1 MRHVVLSGAIAT
13 GPRRMVHPTAAA
25 LLVAPPGRAL
35 GVAPRRLCTTLC
47 AVNLAAITVAADQH
61 LSLAAHAQKQPGRRR
76 RRGQQRTWTRSA
88 MTGILPR
95 HACSARCGARRRS
108 ETWPLRSAPCRPRQS
123 GGFLPRAT
131 QPPQQQ
137 SAARHASLWI
147 CGQHKSVAH
156 KPTGP
161 TATADNLNELK
172 ISVRTTPGAPSKAA
186 LKATRPG
193 CYDFFRRLYAGPDSH
208 SQLADVGLFRRLPL
222 VPTRLP
228 RRA

>member
-25 LLVAPPGRAL
+25 GLVAPPGRAL
-35 GVAPRRLCTTLC
+35 GVAPRRLCTALC
-47 AVNLAAITVAADQH
+47 AVNLAAITVAADKN
-61 LSLAAHAQKQPGRRR
+61 LSLATRAQKQPGSRR

-123 GGFLPRAT
+123 ARFLPRAK
-131 QPPQQQ
+131 QVAQ
-137 SAARHASLWI
+137 AAILHARKPVDLWTTPR
-147 CGQHKSVAH
+147 GVAH

-161 TATADNLNELK
+161 TAAADNLNNLE
-172 ISVRTTPGAPSKAA
+172 ISSVRTMPGSPSEAA
-186 LKATRPG
+186 LKATRHG
-193 CYDFFRRLYAGPDSH
+193 
-208 SQLADVGLFRRLPL
+208 LPL
-222 VPTRLP
+222 SAVYTRVLIAIH
-228 RRA
+228 RCR